1 MNAIVIIYISFS
13 MKLKSIC
20 KLRAIHKDPRVLL
33 NGTEKWH
40 SPSRGRGLQ
49 RISAADTAKRRLSTP
64 LLPLLLLLLASVE
77 LSDDSGTHEPQCCCR
92 RSLPTPLAKRPDRC
106 SLFGGKAFWFK
117 RGMSTA

>member
-1 MNAIVIIYISFS
+1 
-13 MKLKSIC
+13 MKLPSIC

-64 LLPLLLLLLASVE
+64 LLPLLLLRLLLLLASVE
-77 LSDDSGTHEPQCCCR
+77 LSDDSGTHEPQCRCR
-92 RSLPTPLAKRPDRC
+92 RSLPTPLA
-106 SLFGGKAFWFK
+106 
-117 RGMSTA
+117 